1 MTTQELDA
9 LQRLEYN
16 LDRLAEL
23 VASQSLMLKE
33 QQAELA
39 QLRQDKLQLTRQLQA
54 AQERVRLAEVSRA
67 LTLGSEQERT
77 IALDYLAEIIDDV
90 KQSLRQLELE

>member
-9 LQRLEYN
+9 LKRLEYN

-23 VASQSLMLKE
+23 VASQSLMLRE
-33 QQAELA
+33 QQAELT
-39 QLRQDKLQLTRQLQA
+39 QLRQDKLQLTKQLQA

>member
-23 VASQSLMLKE
+23 VASQSLMLRE

-39 QLRQDKLQLTRQLQA
+39 QLRQDKLQLTKQLQA

-77 IALDYLAEIIDDV
+77 TALDYLAEIIDDV

>member
-23 VASQSLMLKE
+23 VASQSLMLRE
-33 QQAELA
+33 QQAELT
-39 QLRQDKLQLTRQLQA
+39 QLRQDKLQLTKQLQA

>member
-23 VASQSLMLKE
+23 VASQSLMLRE

-39 QLRQDKLQLTRQLQA
+39 QLRQDKLQLTKQLQA

>member
-23 VASQSLMLKE
+23 VASQSLMLRE
-33 QQAELA
+33 QQAELT
-39 QLRQDKLQLTRQLQA
+39 QLRQDKHQLTKQLQA

>member
-16 LDRLAEL
+16 LDRLTEL
-23 VASQSLMLKE
+23 VAAQSQMLRE

-39 QLRQDKLQLTRQLQA
+39 QLRQDKALLEQQLQV
-54 AQERVRLAEVSRA
+54 AQERVRLAEVTRGLA
-67 LTLGSEQERT
+67 HGQPQERA
-77 IALDYLAEIIDDV
+77 IALAYLADIIDDV